1 LGHLS
6 GNDKGISWC
15 RSVTPAVKGEMAQI
29 LKDATD
35 KKAGASKRSSDAAA
49 NTTGLAT
56 SAAAVAA
63 SKRSRASLSSGPVV
77 GPSGIAA
84 ALKRQGDISADARAT
99 MALVDMIHSE
109 GLSADFVQKRKVVAA
124 LEAFKATSKNYKTP
138 GHKQVNGPLLAFQ
151 RTNSTDSSAH
161 FEMAQRA
168 A

>member
-6 GNDKGISWC
+6 GSNKGISWC

-84 ALKRQGDISADARAT
+84 AFKRQGDISADARAT

-109 GLSADFVQKRKVVAA
+109 GLSADFAQKRKVVAA
-124 LEAFKATSKNYKTP
+124 RWWRLSRRSRPRPRTTRPPAISRSTARSSTP
-138 GHKQVNGPLLAFQ
+138 SPG
-151 RTNSTDSSAH
+151 STTPTP
-161 FEMAQRA
+161 
-168 A
+168 